1 MRIQVL
7 LLATVLW
14 AGHAPSPAVAAAS
27 HGPSRSVLAARTPA
41 AVPTFTIFGWVSPPV
56 PYTTADRYAEL
67 AGAGMNAAV
76 LAWDDPQ
83 ERGENL
89 RRLDLAAAVGIR
101 CLIAD
106 HRFERVGTLGID
118 TPEAGVVLDSIVAD
132 YRDHPG
138 FLGYY
143 LGDEP
148 KSDAWDVLGRV
159 FAQLRTRDPEHPAW
173 NNLSGP
179 GDVSDSANWVADNV
193 GYLDHVRPA
202 VLCNDH
208 YDFRVGFDYGVFVEN
223 IAGLRAWSLERGIPF
238 WSIVQLIPHF
248 NVRPLTEGELAWQV
262 SMLLAYGAR
271 GVGYF
276 TYWAPAPDPQVNW
289 GPAIITHDGVRTP
302 WYDIVTR
309 LNRLVRPAGETLA
322 GLTWVSTQ
330 HAGSVPHGGE
340 AFRGDDWLAGVAG
353 RAAVGRFTDAAGV
366 PFLVVVNSD
375 SLASREVTLT
385 LIGATGASRL
395 GAARDDWRALP
406 VNANQAGAT
415 VRLDLAAG
423 EFALLRL
430 EGTFDHRLEL
440 GPTLAVVP
448 SPASGETRFD
458 MTRLAGEA
466 RIEVLDMTGRRVWSR
481 AASAGRASLVWRGE
495 RDAGGTAPAGI
506 YLARVHDARGTAT
519 RRLSWLGGR

>member
-1 MRIQVL
+1 MRIDTL
-7 LLATVLW
+7 LLGVAL
-14 AGHAPSPAVAAAS
+14 AVAQVPS
-27 HGPSRSVLAARTPA
+27 HALAAATTPA
-41 AVPTFTIFGWVSPPV
+41 AVPTFTLFGWVSPPV
-56 PYTTADRYAEL
+56 PYSTAGRYAEL

-83 ERGENL
+83 EVGENL

-101 CLIAD
+101 CLVAD
-106 HRFERVGTLGID
+106 HRFERVAARGID

-132 YRDHPG
+132 YRDHPAL
-138 FLGYY
+138 LGYY

-148 KSDAWDVLGRV
+148 RSDAWDVLGRV
-159 FAQLRTRDPEHPAW
+159 FAQLRARDPEHPAW
-173 NNLSGP
+173 NNLSGL
-179 GDVSDSANWVADNV
+179 GEISDSAAWVANSI

-238 WSIVQLIPHF
+238 WSIVQLIPHA
-248 NVRPLTEGELAWQV
+248 NVRPIVEGELAWQV

-271 GVGYF
+271 GIGYF
-276 TYWAPAPDPQVNW
+276 TYWTPAADPQLNW
-289 GPAIITHDGVRTP
+289 GPAIITWDGVRTP
-302 WYDIVTR
+302 WYDIVAR
-309 LNRLVRPAGETLA
+309 LNDRVRPAGETLA

-330 HAGSVPHGGE
+330 HAGSVPHGGD
-340 AFRGDDWLAGVAG
+340 AFRGDDWLAGVDG
-353 RAAVGRFTDAAGV
+353 RAAIGRFTDAAGV

-375 SLASREVTLT
+375 SLAARQVTLT
-385 LIGATGASRL
+385 LVGASGASRL
-395 GAARDDWRALP
+395 GLARDDWSALP
-406 VNANQAGAT
+406 VSPVAAGVS
-415 VRLDLAAG
+415 VRLDLGPG

-430 EGTFDHRLEL
+430 EGSFKRGIRL

-448 SPASGETRFD
+448 SPASGEARFE
-458 MTRLAGEA
+458 MTRLAGDA
-466 RIEVLDMTGRRVWSR
+466 RIDVLDMAGRRMWSR

-495 RDAGGTAPAGI
+495 RDAGGTAPPGI

-519 RRLSWLGGR
+519 RRWTWLGGR